1 MPPSFCMAHGGMEE
15 LERDLGEFVLLVE
28 EMSCR
33 ASQGWLSLLVAE
45 DSWSRSES
53 WWLLSEYREEVGGL
67 PYVQYVEKWKQ
78 NGRYVKSSR
87 NEATTSL
94 VKDVTP
100 LRKKPRI
107 PYAEKTQVRVV
118 LSPSAR
124 FKHLVGAYS
133 KKIDD
138 IRNVRDVPLESPTD
152 KLGDYDLQG
161 VYLPRS
167 KKMLVFLSEVLVIC
181 TSQGM
186 EIELGGVLIR
196 STITIQLLSHEHSS
210 VDKPPVKPVCLLQ
223 AALAAETIRNSSD
236 VAFSYA
242 IDLVSRK
249 DAYFRLERKNA
260 DVSFSF
266 DKLLARFGAYNKSDE
281 KS

>member
-1 MPPSFCMAHGGMEE
+1 
-15 LERDLGEFVLLVE
+15 
-28 EMSCR
+28 MSCR

-45 DSWSRSES
+45 DSWSSGDC

-78 NGRYVKSSR
+78 NGGVLCRTPFKKEGRYVKSSR

-107 PYAEKTQVRVV
+107 PYAEKTQVRDVP
-118 LSPSAR
+118 SPSAR

-138 IRNVRDVPLESPTD
+138 IRNVQDVPLESPTN
-152 KLGDYDLQG
+152 KLGDCDLQG
-161 VYLPRS
+161 VCLPRS

-181 TSQGM
+181 TVKGW
-186 EIELGGVLIR
+186 R
-196 STITIQLLSHEHSS
+196 SNWEVCSFVQLSRSS
-210 VDKPPVKPVCLLQ
+210 C
-223 AALAAETIRNSSD
+223 
-236 VAFSYA
+236 
-242 IDLVSRK
+242 
-249 DAYFRLERKNA
+249 
-260 DVSFSF
+260 
-266 DKLLARFGAYNKSDE
+266 
-281 KS
+281 